1 MSNANVFF
9 REQLYQ
15 MRQNYKNKP
24 LDDIKLSRPNWLDD
38 KDPMSEIYSKKS
50 ELLQQGE
57 IVYASI
63 VQANMILFNRFPPY
77 NCPAQILYSAEPYF
91 SENSEVLLNT
101 AQKIYKYKGKELDT
115 VPDEWKEVTRVIT
128 DEYDRTDFTFTLNL
142 DNQSLKYNMIT
153 TMVYRKLLPKG
164 KLCGNILPVLTIP
177 NCKQVLILPKQY
189 WTKEFTKLWVKG
201 FI

>member
-1 MSNANVFF
+1 
-9 REQLYQ
+9 
-15 MRQNYKNKP
+15 
-24 LDDIKLSRPNWLDD
+24 
-38 KDPMSEIYSKKS
+38 MSEIYSKKS

-63 VQANMILFNRFPPY
+63 VQANIILFNRFPPY

-115 VPDEWKEVTRVIT
+115 VPDKWKEVTMVIT

-189 WTKEFTKLWVKG
+189 WTKEIINIIMKRYAMIKK
-201 FI
+201 